1 MEESKSFFISKE
13 FNKAGRQF
21 NIKSLLSKHDK
32 KKFVYNDKPNISF
45 NLDYD
50 DKNDIIEL
58 FHENEND
65 KISFFKDN
73 ILNLLQKNIYT
84 KYTTKKEKQRDKKG
98 KVYDN
103 LIHNLLNQNKNKKK
117 LLYELKLNNSRNIR
131 SYYKYNKKIN
141 EKGDQFKELG
151 LTRKTDQ
158 KPEIIYYPNYDYI
171 QKRIISGP
179 MWMKISGREKNKNKN
194 NRNQNLSFLSN
205 RKPFNNQ
212 ELIIPKTNKTQRNI
226 NKFYLKN
233 IYKNTNKDK
242 LSIKTDS
249 KEKEKIKD
257 EILNINTK
265 NNKSNSQSS
274 MKNMKKFYKSKSLF
288 DFNNIMLNKQIW
300 NEYNKLYTNYFL
312 SKERTKNMVNYKK
325 IHLNSRRVKDFK
337 GCRLEEFID
346 PLKAFKKSKGEKNSG
361 LIFDKMSSR
370 SHNKMLPS
378 FMSGIHSRIA
388 LDINMDES
396 LKMNNYSR
404 GNFMKDIDFFT
415 ERSFNKYI
423 NLSMLKSEYM
433 KSEKLLNLSEF
444 IYLANNFRNAD
455 NNKNNL
461 DLNLEEIKLKNFDK
475 ITFKSLNLRKN
486 KKNKKTF
493 YS

>member
-21 NIKSLLSKHDK
+21 NIKSLLSKHNK

-65 KISFFKDN
+65 KNSFFKDN

-103 LIHNLLNQNKNKKK
+103 
-117 LLYELKLNNSRNIR
+117 LKLNNSRNIR

-233 IYKNTNKDK
+233 INKNTNKDK

-257 EILNINTK
+257 EILNINIK

-288 DFNNIMLNKQIW
+288 DFNNIML
-300 NEYNKLYTNYFL
+300 T
-312 SKERTKNMVNYKK
+312 
-325 IHLNSRRVKDFK
+325 VK
-337 GCRLEEFID
+337 
-346 PLKAFKKSKGEKNSG
+346 
-361 LIFDKMSSR
+361 
-370 SHNKMLPS
+370 
-378 FMSGIHSRIA
+378 
-388 LDINMDES
+388 
-396 LKMNNYSR
+396 
-404 GNFMKDIDFFT
+404 
-415 ERSFNKYI
+415 
-423 NLSMLKSEYM
+423 
-433 KSEKLLNLSEF
+433 
-444 IYLANNFRNAD
+444 
-455 NNKNNL
+455 
-461 DLNLEEIKLKNFDK
+461 
-475 ITFKSLNLRKN
+475 
-486 KKNKKTF
+486 
-493 YS
+493 